1 MPGMEEA
8 LTFTDQHGHRVAA
21 ILATP
26 EAPTDRAVLLCHG
39 FLSGKNSTT
48 NKTLTRSLTEQD
60 IATFR
65 FDFFGQGESEGPFEN
80 LTITIALG
88 QALAALDQLFAR
100 GYRRIGLVGSS
111 FGGLIAI
118 LTAARWSHPPTPGV
132 VTPTHPAPAG
142 TGASPHGR
150 ASSRGPELACLGL
163 KCPVVD
169 FAEVLRLEFG
179 EAGMA
184 HWKTHHEIPDVTG
197 GPKPVRLRY
206 ALYENCLEYD
216 GHKAA
221 AMIKMPTLIVQGE
234 KDDLVPLHQ
243 SRRLMEVLQG
253 KRQLEIL
260 PGADHAFSKGEDFKK
275 LTTLLADWMV
285 KHLN

>member
-21 ILATP
+21 ILTTP
-26 EAPTDRAVLLCHG
+26 ETPTDRVALLCHG

-48 NKTLTRSLTEQD
+48 NKTLTRSLTEQG

-65 FDFFGQGESEGPFEN
+65 FDFFGQGESEGPFEG
-80 LTITIALG
+80 LTVTIALG
-88 QALAALDQLFAR
+88 QALAALDWLAAR
-100 GYRRIGLVGSS
+100 DYKRIGLVGSS
-111 FGGLIAI
+111 FGGLVAI
-118 LTAARWSHPPTPGV
+118 LTAAKKPG
-132 VTPTHPAPAG
+132 
-142 TGASPHGR
+142 
-150 ASSRGPELACLGL
+150 LACLAL

-197 GPKPVRLRY
+197 GPMPVRLRY

-216 GHKAA
+216 GYEAA
-221 AMIKMPTLIVQGE
+221 GMIKIPTLIVQGE

-243 SRRLMEVLQG
+243 SRHLMEVLQG

-260 PGADHAFSKGEDFKK
+260 PGADHTFTKGEDFKK
-275 LTTLLADWMV
+275 MATLLADWMV
-285 KHLN
+285 KHLT

>member
-1 MPGMEEA
+1 MEEA
-8 LTFTDQHGHRVAA
+8 LTFKDPHGHRVAA
-21 ILATP
+21 ILTEPKAK
-26 EAPTDRAVLLCHG
+26 TDRAVLLCHG

-48 NKTLTRSLTEQD
+48 NKTLTRSLTEQGL
-60 IATFR
+60 ATFR

-80 LTITIALG
+80 LTLAVALG
-88 QALAALDQLFAR
+88 QALAALDWLAAR
-100 GYRRIGLVGSS
+100 GYTRIGLVGSS

-118 LTAARWSHPPTPGV
+118 LTASKR
-132 VTPTHPAPAG
+132 
-142 TGASPHGR
+142 
-150 ASSRGPELACLGL
+150 PELACLGL

-197 GPKPVRLRY
+197 GSKPVRLRY

-221 AMIKMPTLIVQGE
+221 ATIKMPTLIVQGE

-243 SRRLMEVLQG
+243 SRRLMEALQG

-260 PGADHAFSKGEDFKK
+260 PGADHMFSKGEDFKK
-275 LTTLLADWMV
+275 MTTLLSDWMV
-285 KHLN
+285 KHLT